1 MSKFKCTLKRISLI
15 LLITV
20 TCVSLLVNVILIH
33 DVYSYYKD
41 STQLIDIN
49 QISHVYGFKTGFSHL
64 VGVYQVKAVHRFQYD
79 DHIYSLVFSV
89 DGENQFIADIIYHT
103 EPKDALE
110 STPFYQG
117 KLPKE
122 EFESSSSLPT
132 RNPEGVLNKDT
143 FWIGIYSYEKYCRDN
158 YKSNE
163 RNKQYKF
170 YYTFAEDGP
179 KLWTNLKEENIQI
192 INKNLTVSFAE

>member
-1 MSKFKCTLKRISLI
+1 M
-15 LLITV
+15 
-20 TCVSLLVNVILIH
+20 
-33 DVYSYYKD
+33 
-41 STQLIDIN
+41 
-49 QISHVYGFKTGFSHL
+49 YGFKTGFSHL

-179 KLWTNLKEENIQI
+179 KLWTNLKEEDI
-192 INKNLTVSFAE
+192 